1 MLEKMSNRLKQEA
14 EFQAVLAGAKL
25 QGSGRRLTDKEL
37 FARAG
42 IIPRRMQ

>member
-1 MLEKMSNRLKQEA
+1 MLEKLGKRLRQEQDFRA
-14 EFQAVLAGAKL
+14 QLAGAKL
-25 QGSGRRLTDKEL
+25 RDSGRRLTDKEL